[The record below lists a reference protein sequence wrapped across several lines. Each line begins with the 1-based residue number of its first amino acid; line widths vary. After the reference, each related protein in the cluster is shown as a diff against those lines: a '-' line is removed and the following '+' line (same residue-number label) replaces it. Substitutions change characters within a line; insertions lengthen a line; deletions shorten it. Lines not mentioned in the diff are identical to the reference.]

1 MTPRS
6 VVRRTISLFLGT
18 AFVFPLLT
26 VRATAQPQPGGLQ
39 QMDIE
44 TAQGYKARDGEA
56 LVIISVF
63 MENGKNRLDR
73 QSVIKMTN
81 ETTKVDLWQTTDDH
95 SQAGVGLVF
104 GKYSIEVS
112 AVGYLSETK
121 EVQANNTLMT
131 TRLQFYLKRDPNAV
145 DLNVSDETVPQKAR
159 GDLKHGLAALK
170 SSNFKDA
177 QKNLEAAYKL
187 APTNP
192 DINYLLGY
200 LAYQQKD
207 LAHAKT
213 YLETA
218 ASESSH
224 STRVSMLLGQ
234 VEIALE
240 DYPAAAATLENVVN
254 ADSDNWMA
262 HNLLATSY
270 LKVKNYEGARK
281 QAELAVAK
289 GNMAANTANLI
300 LGQALVNLGKKD
312 EGVRA
317 LKTFVQ
323 NSPNDPTAPQ
333 VRDLITMLEQPEAS
347 ATASGVLIKRVSAPV
362 IDPIFATPEL
372 PVTVNPWRPAGVDEA
387 KPSVADGVT
396 CPLDNVIAMSGERV
410 KQLVDD
416 VSRISAI
423 EHLLH
428 QQVDEMGNSMS
439 KETRTYDYMASIS
452 EDKKGFLAVDED
464 RLERMARASFPDR
477 IASGGFATL
486 ALVFHPDMRENF
498 DMTCEGL
505 GKSEGQA
512 TWLVRFKQREDRPA
526 LISEYNVGGQ
536 IYSLR
541 LKGRAWI
548 TADKFEIVRI
558 ESELIAPIP
567 QIQLRCEQQVVEYGP
582 VRLNKEDLWLPKKA
596 EIYLD
601 YRKHRYVRSHSYDHY
616 LLFSVDSVDKTN
628 APKAEAPK
636 PTEPTEH
643 SGKPLPN

>member
-1 MTPRS
+1 MTSRS
-6 VVRRTISLFLGT
+6 VVRRVFSLFIGT
-18 AFVFPLLT
+18 VFLLHLLA
-26 VRATAQPQPGGLQ
+26 VVAPAQR
-39 QMDIE
+39 IE
-44 TAQGYKARDGEA
+44 AETTTSYKAKDGEA
-56 LVIISVF
+56 LIIFSVYSD
-63 MENGKNRLDR
+63 NGKHRLDR
-73 QSVIKMTN
+73 QSVLKVTN
-81 ETTKVDLWQTTDDH
+81 QITQVVTWQATDEK
-95 SQAGVGLVF
+95 SEAPLGLLF
-104 GKYSIEVS
+104 GKYAVEIS
-112 AVGYLSETK
+112 AVGYLSEKK

-131 TRLQFYLKRDPNAV
+131 TRIDVYLKRDPNAV

-159 GDLKHGLAALK
+159 GDLKRGLAALK

-177 QKNLEAAYKL
+177 QKNLESAYKL

-218 ASESSH
+218 ASQSSH
-224 STRVSMLLGQ
+224 SARVSMLLGQ
-234 VEIALE
+234 VDIALE
-240 DYPAAAATLENVVN
+240 DYPAAAATLEKVVE
-254 ADSDNWMA
+254 ADADNWMA
-262 HNLLATSY
+262 HNLLATAD
-270 LKVKNYEGARK
+270 LKVKNYEGARQ
-281 QAELAVAK
+281 QAELAIAK
-289 GNMAANTANLI
+289 GKIAANTSNLI
-300 LGQALVNLGKKD
+300 LGQALVNLGKRD
-312 EGVRA
+312 EGIRA

-333 VRDLITMLEQPEAS
+333 VRDLIATLEQPDANPAPGS
-347 ATASGVLIKRVSAPV
+347 AVLRRTSAPV

-387 KPSVADGVT
+387 KPSVAEGVN
-396 CPLDNVIAMSGERV
+396 CPLDQVIEMSGERV

-423 EHLLH
+423 EHLVH
-428 QQVDEMGNSMS
+428 EQVDEMGNTMS
-439 KETRTYDYMASIS
+439 KETRTYDYVASIS

-464 RLERMARASFPDR
+464 RLEHLARSSFPDR
-477 IASGGFATL
+477 IASGGFAAL

-498 DMTCEGL
+498 EMTCEGL
-505 GKSEGQA
+505 GKWQGQA
-512 TWLVRFKQREDRPA
+512 TWLVHFKQREDRPA
-526 LISEYNVGGQ
+526 LISEYNIGGQ

-558 ESELIAPIP
+558 ESELIEPMAP
-567 QIQLRCEQQVVEYGP
+567 IQLRCEQQIVEYGP
-582 VRLNKEDLWLPKKA
+582 VRLKNVDLWLPKKA

-601 YRKHRYVRSHSYDHY
+601 YRKHRYYRSHSYDHY
-616 LLFSVDSVDKTN
+616 LLFSVDSTDKPN
-628 APKAEAPK
+628 EPKGSEPKAQSDER
-636 PTEPTEH
+636 